1 MVSNSRSTFAAAAL
15 CALTA
20 HAFSAVAAPTP
31 CSELA
36 GTAIP
41 AANISLPTRGAII
54 NTALVVPATPPGP
67 TAVGEYCKVDGGIL
81 PVDVTAP
88 QIRFQVNLPT
98 AWNGK
103 ALQFGGGGYNGT
115 IPIGTGNVPAGPVDR
130 PTPLGR
136 GYTTFASDS
145 GHQAASPFLETI
157 PSLDARFGV
166 NNEALRN
173 FAGDALKKTRDV
185 AAYVIR
191 LHYGRH
197 HTLQYFAGGSTGGR
211 EALAVVLRWPRAY
224 DGSISW
230 YPAWNAASLNLFVGN
245 LSRVMAQPGAYPNDA
260 KKKLLYDAT
269 IAACDALDGLKDG
282 VISNVARCR
291 FDPQTLRCPG
301 GDDTGNTC
309 LSDVQIAAFNTYS
322 STLSWSYRTGSGEN
336 HYPGFNVYAGADTR
350 GFLQLNTKAPAQ
362 PPEILTMPYM
372 FNFWDGWVKHFVTR
386 DPTFDS
392 LQLDPVNPGVWKR
405 RIAALL
411 GIQDVNSTDLDVFE
425 RRGGKLLIAH
435 GTADALVNNRATQEY
450 YERLIDRYG
459 RRELRSFVRY
469 FEAPGYG
476 HAIFGSFIPG
486 WDSLTALEDWVERGI
501 PPRNQIMTDT
511 VAATRGRTRPLC
523 EYPNWPRFVGGDAAN
538 PNDASSF
545 VCARGPRFRA
555 EDEDDDDL
563 DRRDRTRR

>member
-1 MVSNSRSTFAAAAL
+1 MLSNSRSRFAAAAF
-15 CALTA
+15 CALSA
-20 HAFSAVAAPTP
+20 YAFIAAAAPTP
-31 CSELA
+31 CTDLA
-36 GTAIP
+36 GTTIP

-54 NTALVVPATPPGP
+54 NTAVVVPATPPGP
-67 TAVGEYCKVDGGIL
+67 TAVGEYCRVNGGIL

-88 QIRFQVNLPT
+88 QILFQANLPT

-115 IPIGTGNVPAGPVDR
+115 IATGTGNVPAGPIDR
-130 PTPLGR
+130 PVPLGR
-136 GYTTFASDS
+136 GYATFGSDS
-145 GHQAASPFLETI
+145 GHQSASPFVETARLRRRGSSFARRPLRSEQRSAAQLRRRCI
-157 PSLDARFGV
+157 EENPRRRRVRHPPALWPTTCAAVFRRRLDRRPRSASPSRC
-166 NNEALRN
+166 
-173 FAGDALKKTRDV
+173 
-185 AAYVIR
+185 
-191 LHYGRH
+191 
-197 HTLQYFAGGSTGGR
+197 GGR
-211 EALAVVLRWPRAY
+211 ARTTGRSR
-224 DGSISW
+224 GIRH
-230 YPAWNAASLNLFVGN
+230 WNAASLVLFVGN

-269 IAACDALDGLKDG
+269 IAACDALDGLNDG

-301 GDDTGNTC
+301 GEDTGDTC
-309 LSDVQIAAFNTYS
+309 LSDAQIAAFDTYT
-322 STLSWSYRTGSGEN
+322 STLRWSYLTGSGEN

-350 GFLQLNTKAPAQ
+350 GLLQLNTEAPAQ

-392 LQLDPVNPGVWKR
+392 LEFDPVNPGAWEP

-476 HAIFGSFIPG
+476 HVGVWLVHSWMGFAHRPG
-486 WDSLTALEDWVERGI
+486 GL
-501 PPRNQIMTDT
+501 
-511 VAATRGRTRPLC
+511 GRTRHSSPQSDHDG
-523 EYPNWPRFVGGDAAN
+523 YGGRDARSHA
-538 PNDASSF
+538 PALR
-545 VCARGPRFRA
+545 VPEVAA
-555 EDEDDDDL
+555 L
-563 DRRDRTRR
+563 RRR